1 MEAYAVSYPE
11 ERSPP
16 TMVRITS
23 VTPHSRADRHGIRA
37 GDVLISINSREVT
50 DVLDYRFFL
59 TATEVKLALT
69 RDGEP
74 FEVTIRKREYDDIG
88 LDFET
93 PLMDKKH
100 SCENKCIFCF
110 IDQLPKGMRET
121 LYFKDDD
128 SRLSFLHGN
137 FITMTNLRDHDIDR
151 IIEMHISPVNV
162 SVHTTNPVLRVKMM
176 HNKRAGLVLDY
187 LPRLAEAGITL
198 CGQLVLCRGINDG
211 EELDRSMRDLYAL
224 GEAMESVSIVPAGLT
239 RHRDK
244 LFPLTTYT
252 PEEAAAVIRQVES
265 FAEKCLAECGSRK
278 FFCADEL
285 YLRAGLPLPAE
296 EYYEGYAQI
305 ENGVGMITSLL
316 TEFDDE
322 LNFLDEY
329 LPDYKAPR
337 TVSICTGVAAYPTIK
352 AMAARLEAQVEG
364 LTVHVYEI
372 INHFFGESVT
382 VAGLLTGQDM
392 LAQLTGRELGD
403 QLIIPENTLRADE
416 AMFLDDMTPDELSE
430 KLNVPIRAGKNN
442 GAEFIKE
449 LLGIE

>member
-1 MEAYAVSYPE
+1 
-11 ERSPP
+11 
-16 TMVRITS
+16 MVKIAS
-23 VTPHSRADRHGIRA
+23 VTKGSRADRHGITT
-37 GDVLISINSREVT
+37 GDVLVSINGREVT

-59 TATEVKLALT
+59 TATEVKLSLT
-69 RDGEP
+69 RDGAP

-100 SCENKCIFCF
+100 ACENKCIFCF
-110 IDQLPKGMRET
+110 IDQLPKGMRQT

-137 FITMTNLRDHDIDR
+137 FITMTNLHDRDIDR
-151 IIEMHISPVNV
+151 IIEMRISPVNV
-162 SVHTTNPVLRVKMM
+162 SVHTTNPELRVKMM
-176 HNKRAGLVLDY
+176 HNKRAGVVLDY

-211 EELDRSMRDLYAL
+211 DELERSMRDLYAL
-224 GEAMESVSIVPAGLT
+224 GDALESVSVVPAGLT

-244 LFPLTTYT
+244 LFPLTAYT
-252 PEEAAAVIRQVES
+252 PEEAAAVIRQVEA
-265 FAEKCLAECGSRK
+265 FAEKCFAECGSRK

-296 EYYEGYAQI
+296 DYYEGYAQI

-316 TEFDDE
+316 TEFE
-322 LNFLDEY
+322 EEMNFLDEY

-337 TVSICTGVAAYPTIK
+337 TVSVCTGVAAYPTLK

-364 LTVHVYEI
+364 LTIHVYEI

-392 LAQLTGRELGD
+392 LAQLAGRELGD

-416 AMFLDDMTPDELSE
+416 AMFLDDMTPAELSE
-430 KLNVPIRAGKNN
+430 NLGVSIRAGKNN
-442 GAEFIKE
+442 GGEFIKE
-449 LLGIE
+449 MLGIE

>member
-1 MEAYAVSYPE
+1 
-11 ERSPP
+11 
-16 TMVRITS
+16 MVPITD
-23 VTPHSRADRHGIRA
+23 VLPRSRAAKAGLRA
-37 GDVLISINSREVT
+37 GDILVAINEHEIS
-50 DVLDYRFFL
+50 DVLDYRFYLAETHITLSFL
-59 TATEVKLALT
+59 
-69 RDGEP
+69 RDGKTHT
-74 FEVTIRKREYDDIG
+74 VRIKKQEYDDIG

-162 SVHTTNPVLRVKMM
+162 SVHTTNPDLRVKMM

-224 GEAMESVSIVPAGLT
+224 GNAMESVSVVPAGLT
-239 RHRDK
+239 KYRDK
-244 LFPLTTYT
+244 LYPLTTYS
-252 PEEAAAVIRQVES
+252 PEEAVQVIRQVEA

-285 YLRAGLPLPAE
+285 YLKAGLPLPAE

-316 TEFDDE
+316 TEFE
-322 LNFLDEY
+322 GEMNFLDEY

-337 TVSICTGVAAYPTIK
+337 TVSVCTGVAAYPTVK

-364 LTVHVYEI
+364 LTIHVYEI

-416 AMFLDDMTPDELSE
+416 AMFLDNMTPTELSE
-430 KLNVPIRAGKNN
+430 KLGVPIRAGKND
-442 GAEFIKE
+442 GGEFIRE
-449 LLGIE
+449 MLGIE